1 MKRFEDPK
9 IKADLATIPY
19 KDPFDFLNYFVMA
32 DDEILE
38 FAGDAP
44 MITDDRTRL
53 DFTVPRSV
61 ESFFGISNSISDLYL
76 VDQIDPDANVFMRGA
91 RYCRHKR
98 PVFPHLVNHE
108 ASGLSATEVEQKLD
122 AMLGSQLGPDGCV
135 GIAQQQAAAVRQ
147 QD

>member
-1 MKRFEDPK
+1 
-9 IKADLATIPY
+9 
-19 KDPFDFLNYFVMA
+19 MA

-44 MITDDRTRL
+44 IITDDRTRL

-76 VDQIDPDANVFMRGA
+76 LDQIDPDANVFMRGA
-91 RYCRHKR
+91 RYCRFKR

-108 ASGLSATEVEQKLD
+108 AAGLSAAEIEQKLD
-122 AMLGSQLGPDGCV
+122 TVLGSQLGPDGCV
-135 GIAQQQAAAVRQ
+135 GIAQEAAAARRQ
-147 QD
+147 Q